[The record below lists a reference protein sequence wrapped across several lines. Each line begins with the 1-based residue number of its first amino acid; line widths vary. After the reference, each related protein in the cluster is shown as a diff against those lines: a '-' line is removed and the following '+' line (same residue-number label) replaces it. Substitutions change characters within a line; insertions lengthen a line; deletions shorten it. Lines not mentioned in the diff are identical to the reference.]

1 MDFFDFFKMTHT
13 AAHLNAGGHSG
24 SDSLRSD
31 TWCLTSTETIR
42 LIRDGEKGGKWL
54 WRGGERE
61 REIIYLSLHC
71 HHQNDLH

>member
-1 MDFFDFFKMTHT
+1 MAHT

-42 LIRDGEKGGKWL
+42 LTSDVASGG
-54 WRGGERE
+54 GGGSEGK
-61 REIIYLSLHC
+61 
-71 HHQNDLH
+71 